1 MEIAEAP
8 AFGRYTPKEL
18 HTALEEAIV
27 RQRERWKAL
36 STDVHPPDFDNTVA
50 ALEQSSAELDELSSL
65 LFNLHSANTDDELE
79 RVVEV
84 ISPQL
89 AALSNDLLLDPAMFE
104 RVRTVAEGPH
114 STDPVR
120 QRLLDKTYKTFV
132 RNGARLEDAK
142 RPELRS
148 IDQRLALATVQF
160 GQNVLKS
167 TRAFKLELSE
177 EQLDGLPEAQ
187 REAARTRAQETGSQ
201 ADAVLTLDQPSYLP
215 AMMYLN
221 DRGLREQLYRAYT
234 GRATS
239 GDTDNRPLVL
249 EIAGL
254 RRHRARVLG
263 FEHHADFVLRER
275 MVENETAL
283 RGFLSELLAKARPA
297 AERDAQDLKTRALQD
312 GVNDLKPWDTAYYG
326 EKLKRERYDL
336 DSEQLRPYFALPKVL
351 DGLFQLVYRLYGLH
365 FDPQTEVPKYHEDVV
380 AYAVRDADDR
390 FVGLLYLDFFPRAG
404 KRAGA
409 WMTSY
414 RDARGTGADEQRPW
428 ISIVCN
434 FTPPGAQRPSLLSFD
449 EVTTLFHEM
458 GHALHGLLAKGPFA
472 SLNGTHVYWD
482 FVELP
487 SQFMENWCYEPEV
500 LSQFAHHWQT
510 GAPLPLEWVE
520 RIRNSANHLIG
531 IQTLRQLGFGLLDLA
546 WHGATEGEYASVETV
561 ERAAL
566 QPTQW
571 LEPVEGSLVSTSF
584 SHIFQGGYAA
594 GYYSYKWA
602 EVLDADAF
610 EAFRENGLFDPQT
623 AAKFRRLLETGGQA
637 HPAKVYRDFRGR
649 DADPEAL
656 LRRSGL
662 IPTQA

>member
-1 MEIAEAP
+1 M
-8 AFGRYTPKEL
+8 
-18 HTALEEAIV
+18 ALEGAIA
-27 RQRERWKAL
+27 RQKQHWSAL
-36 STDVHPPDFDNTVA
+36 SAQSDAPDFGNTIE
-50 ALEQSSAELDELSSL
+50 ALENSSMELDELSSL
-65 LFNLHSANTDDELE
+65 LFNIHSANTDEALE
-79 RVVEV
+79 RVVEA

-89 AALSNDLLLDPAMFE
+89 ASLSNDLLLDKGIFQ
-104 RVRTVAEGPH
+104 RVRTLAEGPRE
-114 STDPVR
+114 SDPVR
-120 QRLLDKTYKTFV
+120 QRLLEKTDKAFV
-132 RNGARLEDAK
+132 RNGALLEDAK
-142 RPELRS
+142 RPELRA
-148 IDQRLALATVQF
+148 IDERLAMATVQF

-167 TRAFKLELSE
+167 TRAFQLELSE
-177 EQLDGLPEAQ
+177 DQLDGLPEPQ
-187 REAARTRAQETGSQ
+187 REAARSRAQEAGSK
-201 ADAVLTLDQPSYLP
+201 ADAVLTLDQPSYQP
-215 AMMYLN
+215 AMMFLN
-221 DRGLREQLYRAYT
+221 DRNLREQLYRAFT
-234 GRATS
+234 GRATA

-249 EIAGL
+249 EIAQL
-254 RRHRARVLG
+254 RRQRARLLG

-275 MVENETAL
+275 MAENEATL
-283 RGFLSELLAKARPA
+283 IRFLAELLAKARPA
-297 AERDAQDLKTRALQD
+297 ADRDVQDLNTRALQD
-312 GVNDLKPWDTAYYG
+312 GIVDLKPWDTAYYG

-336 DSEQLRPYFALPKVL
+336 DSEQLRPYFSLPKVL
-351 DGLFQLVYRLYGLH
+351 DGLFQLVHRLYGLH
-365 FDPQTEVPKYHEDVV
+365 FDPQTDVPKYHEDVV
-380 AYAVRDADDR
+380 AYAVRDAEDR

-414 RDARGTGADEQRPW
+414 RDARGTGAEEQRPW

-434 FTPPGAQRPSLLSFD
+434 FTPPGSQSPSLLNFD

-458 GHALHGLLAKGPFA
+458 GHALHGLLAKGPYA

-500 LSQFAHHWQT
+500 LALFAQHWQT

-520 RIRNSANHLIG
+520 RIRNSANHLVG
-531 IQTLRQLGFGLLDLA
+531 IQTLRQLGLGLLDLA
-546 WHGATEGEYASVETV
+546 WHGSADWNDASVETI
-561 ERAAL
+561 ERTAL

-610 EAFRENGLFDPQT
+610 EAFRENGLFDPRT
-623 AAKFRRLLETGGQA
+623 AAQFRRLLETGGQA
-637 HPAKVYRDFRGR
+637 PPAEVYRQFRGR

-662 IPTQA
+662 IRTEA